1 MTTNF
6 ENQEQ
11 TQHECCICY
20 ETIGKS
26 NMTVTPCGHQFCFS
40 CLMKSMDLRNT
51 CPCCRA
57 PLREEEDII
66 ESDDDE
72 DDEYDDED
80 SIMSDDEV
88 NTYNNASN
96 PTLGLIKLNEMVEIL
111 DECSISREEFLGML
125 MNRYEDG
132 VDPKILDKK
141 QQTFNEILIK
151 KDKER
156 QNEWEER
163 TSMMEEDTRRN
174 NRTQAPI
181 DLGNDLRTLFNEKPV
196 LSLIHPDKLDNP
208 LPVKEWWRHTRKP
221 IIIDTSE

>member
-66 ESDDDE
+66 QDDDDDE
-72 DDEYDDED
+72 EEFSDSDSEHFSEDDED
-80 SIMSDDEV
+80 NIDVHSIDQMVRATFWD
-88 NTYNNASN
+88 NASN
-96 PTLGLIKLNEMVEIL
+96 PSSEIATTTELETIAKNYHISMTDLISIMTYRYDEKNDINVIQQKATMFYTQLRIL
-111 DECSISREEFLGML
+111 DNE
-125 MNRYEDG
+125 
-132 VDPKILDKK
+132 KKK
-141 QQTFNEILIK
+141 QWRERNE
-151 KDKER
+151 
-156 QNEWEER
+156 
-163 TSMMEEDTRRN
+163 MMEEDGLRN
-174 NRTQAPI
+174 NRSTRDTDI
-181 DLGNDLRTLFNEKPV
+181 GDTLYTMF
-196 LSLIHPDKLDNP
+196 H
-208 LPVKEWWRHTRKP
+208 
-221 IIIDTSE
+221 

>member
-66 ESDDDE
+66 QDDE
-72 DDEYDDED
+72 EEEFSDSDSEHFSEDDVDDID
-80 SIMSDDEV
+80 VHSIDQMIRATFWD
-88 NTYNNASN
+88 NASN
-96 PTLGLIKLNEMVEIL
+96 PSSEIATTTELETIIKNYHISMTDLISIMTYRYDEKYDINVIQQKATIFYTQLRIL
-111 DECSISREEFLGML
+111 DNE
-125 MNRYEDG
+125 
-132 VDPKILDKK
+132 KKK
-141 QQTFNEILIK
+141 QWRERNE
-151 KDKER
+151 
-156 QNEWEER
+156 
-163 TSMMEEDTRRN
+163 MMEEDGLRN
-174 NRTQAPI
+174 NRSTRDTDI
-181 DLGNDLRTLFNEKPV
+181 GDTLYTMF
-196 LSLIHPDKLDNP
+196 H
-208 LPVKEWWRHTRKP
+208 
-221 IIIDTSE
+221 

>member
-66 ESDDDE
+66 QDE
-72 DDEYDDED
+72 DDEEEFSDSDSEHFSEDDED
-80 SIMSDDEV
+80 NIDVHSIDQMVRATFWD
-88 NTYNNASN
+88 NASN
-96 PTLGLIKLNEMVEIL
+96 PSSEIATTTELETIAKNYHISMTDLISIMTYRYDEKNDINVIQQKATMFYTQLRIL
-111 DECSISREEFLGML
+111 DNE
-125 MNRYEDG
+125 
-132 VDPKILDKK
+132 KKK
-141 QQTFNEILIK
+141 QWRERNE
-151 KDKER
+151 
-156 QNEWEER
+156 
-163 TSMMEEDTRRN
+163 MMEEDGLRN
-174 NRTQAPI
+174 NRSTRDTDI
-181 DLGNDLRTLFNEKPV
+181 GDTLYTMF
-196 LSLIHPDKLDNP
+196 H
-208 LPVKEWWRHTRKP
+208 
-221 IIIDTSE
+221 